1 MLNMYK
7 TVEYITVYTVKQTK
21 QIFFFF
27 CKAFSIK
34 ILNSQQNE
42 MIQFTDRRRVRE
54 NQSR

>member
-1 MLNMYK
+1 MLDMYK
-7 TVEYITVYTVKQTK
+7 TVKYITVYTVKQTK
-21 QIFFFF
+21 QIFFG
-27 CKAFSIK
+27 KAFWIK